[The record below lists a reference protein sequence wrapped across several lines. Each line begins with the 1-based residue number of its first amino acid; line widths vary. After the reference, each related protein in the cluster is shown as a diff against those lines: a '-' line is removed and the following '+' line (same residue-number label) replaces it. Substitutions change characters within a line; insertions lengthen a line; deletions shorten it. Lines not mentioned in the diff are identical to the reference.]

1 MNLVNKLS
9 KYWYGAGAFVT
20 SSAFAALPTI
30 SDSNVNKGDY
40 IAMGE
45 STADSTISLAVKI
58 VGASML
64 IGVAYIAITTL
75 MEVNSGQK
83 KWADVGKNL
92 IAGVG
97 LLAMGFIL
105 LTQAD
110 NIIG

>member
-1 MNLVNKLS
+1 MKLRNTLS
-9 KYWYGAGAFVT
+9 KYWYGAGAFVS

-30 SDSNVNKGDY
+30 SDANVNKGDY

-45 STADSTISLAVKI
+45 STADSTIALGVKV

-64 IGVAYIAITTL
+64 IGVAWIAVTTL
-75 MEVNSGQK
+75 MEVNAGQK

-97 LLAMGFIL
+97 LLALGFIL

-110 NIIG
+110 SII